1 MKDLASLLTVLHGP
15 TYTDISTAV
24 CDFAVDSATV
34 TLVAGQYLWVG
45 FEKPI
50 SSLFFYLTTPS
61 TGSRSITVAMYNSN
75 IVAWDN
81 VVSLDDT
88 AGLTRSGFVTWTLP
102 TQISKATVNGIE
114 KYWVRF
120 TVDTSTSAMVIRAV
134 SALFSDDRELKRE
147 FPSILKSM
155 FLLGD
160 TTDHYLIHESCRNDI
175 VAYFRRKGLKRL
187 GDDGNRKKFS
197 AFDIM
202 DIDEVR
208 AAATYLALSKI
219 FNNVG
224 NSASNEDNWLAKSK
238 HYKKLYDENI
248 NLAYL
253 TWDERSDGAKD
264 DLRQVSNII
273 LTR

>member
-15 TYTDISTAV
+15 TYTDISAAV

-34 TLVAGQYLWVG
+34 TLTAGQYLWVG

-61 TGSRSITVAMYNSN
+61 TGSRGLTVAMYNSN

-102 TQISKATVNGIE
+102 TQMSKATVNGIE
-114 KYWVRF
+114 KYWVRL
-120 TVDTSTSAMVIRAV
+120 TCDTSTSAMVIRAL

-147 FPSILKSM
+147 FPSILNSM
-155 FLLGD
+155 FLLGG

-187 GDDGNRKKFS
+187 GDDGNRKKFA

-264 DLRQVSNII
+264 DLRQVSSITF
-273 LTR
+273 TR